1 MFLRTWANEVFDPHL
16 VYFSMI
22 LDFSNKRSIRCKVA
36 KYVRSPKVHRIRY
49 KSDYFSF
56 TAKSD
61 ENSDLCIYEH
71 GANRTIF
78 SITGDIIK
86 FINQSFEEYR
96 DTNLITLF
104 DRKNNTYNLIG
115 INNQKYKKE
124 PKMFIKAPNGDLYC
138 IFDYSS
144 FVEFDSKFRVFIINN
159 LTKGKVLFSYID
171 KRKYK
176 SYWEDDLDLKLFP
189 TFTYTSPLYNSFII
203 IIRTDTHNALETSS
217 IYLVDLVEAKVEEI
231 PYDLK
236 GYIKSHID
244 DFVDG
249 MRGHPNI
256 VFTDASNF
264 REPRIKIY
272 RLQPP
277 DSLVAGWGEI
287 SDDCK
292 LIKYQ
297 KEIPIYSE
305 CESTLW
311 LYLKT
316 ITYLRYKHEQREWKE
331 ELSCAVNI
339 HFSVY
344 VKDNELNILLTCKR
358 IKISVFGYNYNKSK
372 DDILLHKKYPI
383 HGKYNIDES
392 QLYSITTIAS
402 DYLIRDKSLH
412 KLVDNQYKPI
422 YKFEDVS
429 INVLRRDGV
438 YFVTVENGFTYAVVR
453 PSLVRGNR
461 SYINL
466 QNGRIVD
473 WTKMNEVINIY
484 REQNKTIAIIIVDE
498 YIKTISISDLIHN
511 VSKEIQKKGI
521 KYKDLYYKYY
531 FSDETGDIY
540 IFMALHQSP
549 PPRIRFAIA
558 KYNIQRKPSQV
569 KIVFLSSPNR
579 LDSKHQL
586 PYDEQIELKKRGRLL
601 NEIINSMPSKKDKNI
616 YFLDFLNYSFDIANE
631 KNSVFFVYDDELI
644 IKCNIPAHEY
654 NGRIVLRD
662 NIPVIEFKDIKYNRK
677 NELQYKGENEIK
689 IVAETDK
696 PKIKLKTGRYG
707 KLLFH
712 WTEVDGVRYPKHLF
726 AFVVSEMEIVRTI
739 KFKIYNV

>member
-1 MFLRTWANEVFDPHL
+1 LN
-16 VYFSMI
+16 
-22 LDFSNKRSIRCKVA
+22 FSNKKPIRCKVA
-36 KYVRSPKVHRIRY
+36 KYIRLPKVHRIRY

-56 TAKSD
+56 RAKAD
-61 ENSDLCIYEH
+61 EHSDLCIYEH

-78 SITGDIIK
+78 FITGDIIR

-115 INNQKYKKE
+115 INSQKYE
-124 PKMFIKAPNGDLYC
+124 EYPKMFIKAPNGDLYC

-144 FVEFDSKFRVFIINN
+144 FVELDSKFRVFIINN

-176 SYWEDDLDLKLFP
+176 SYWEDDLDSKLFP

-217 IYLVDLVEAKVEEI
+217 IYLVDLVEEKVEEI

-244 DFVDG
+244 DFIYAK
-249 MRGHPNI
+249 REHPNI
-256 VFTDASNF
+256 DFTDASTL
-264 REPRIKIY
+264 REPRIKLY
-272 RLQPP
+272 RLSPF
-277 DSLVAGWGEI
+277 DSLVSAWGEI

-297 KEIPIYSE
+297 NETPIYSE
-305 CESTLW
+305 CQSALW
-311 LYLKT
+311 LYLRS
-316 ITYLRYKHEQREWKE
+316 IIYLRYKHEQKGWKE

-339 HFSVY
+339 YFSVY
-344 VKDNELNILLTCKR
+344 VKDNELNILLTCKGV
-358 IKISVFGYNYNKSK
+358 KISVFGYNYNKSK
-372 DDILLHKKYPI
+372 DDILLHKKYSI

-392 QLYSITTIAS
+392 QLCSITTIDR
-402 DYLIRDKSLH
+402 DYLIKDTSLY
-412 KLVDNQYKPI
+412 KLVENEYKPI

-429 INVLRRDGV
+429 ISVLRREGV
-438 YFVTVENGFTYAVVR
+438 YFVTVNNGFTYAVVR
-453 PSLVRGNR
+453 PNLVRGNR
-461 SYINL
+461 SYVNIP
-466 QNGRIVD
+466 NGRIVY
-473 WTKMNEVINIY
+473 WNKMNEVINMY
-484 REQNKTIAIIIVDE
+484 REQNKPIAIIDVNE
-498 YIKTISISDLIHN
+498 YIKRISISDLIHN
-511 VSKEIQKKGI
+511 ISKEIQKRGV
-521 KYKDLYYKYY
+521 KYKDLHYEYY
-531 FSDETGDIY
+531 FSEETGDLY
-540 IFMALHQSP
+540 IFMALYQSP

-558 KYNIQRKPSQV
+558 KHNIQRKPSQA
-569 KIVFLSSPNR
+569 KILFLSSPHR

-586 PYDEQIELKKRGRLL
+586 PYYEQIELKKQGRLL
-601 NEIINSMPSKKDKNI
+601 NEIINSITSKKDKNI

-631 KNSVFFVYDDELI
+631 KHSVFFVYDDELI
-644 IKCNIPAHEY
+644 IRCNIPAHEHD
-654 NGRIVLRD
+654 GRVVLRD

-696 PKIKLKTGRYG
+696 PKIQLKTGRYG

-712 WTEVDGVRYPKHLF
+712 WTEIDGVRYPKHMF
-726 AFVVSEMEIVRTI
+726 VFVVSEMELVRSVE
-739 KFKIYNV
+739 FKTYDIQTAQP

>member
-1 MFLRTWANEVFDPHL
+1 
-16 VYFSMI
+16 MI
-22 LDFSNKRSIRCKVA
+22 LDFSNKKSIRCKVA
-36 KYVRSPKVHRIRY
+36 KYIRFPKVYRIRY

-56 TAKSD
+56 RAKTD
-61 ENSDLCIYEH
+61 EHSDLCIYEH

-78 SITGDIIK
+78 FITGDIIR

-96 DTNLITLF
+96 DTNLIKLF

-115 INNQKYKKE
+115 INNQEYKKE
-124 PKMFIKAPNGDLYC
+124 PKMFIKAPNGDIYC

-144 FVEFDSKFRVFIINN
+144 FVELDSKFRVFIINN

-176 SYWEDDLDLKLFP
+176 SYWEDDLDSKLFP

-217 IYLVDLVEAKVEEI
+217 IYLVDLVEEKVEEI

-244 DFVDG
+244 DFIYAK
-249 MRGHPNI
+249 REHPNI
-256 VFTDASNF
+256 DFTDASTL
-264 REPRIKIY
+264 REPRIKLY
-272 RLQPP
+272 RLSPP
-277 DSLVAGWGEI
+277 DSLVSAWGEL
-287 SDDCK
+287 SDECK

-297 KEIPIYSE
+297 NETPIYSE
-305 CESTLW
+305 CESSLW
-311 LYLKT
+311 LYLKS
-316 ITYLRYKHEQREWKE
+316 IIYLRYKHEQKGWKE

-339 HFSVY
+339 YFSVY
-344 VKDNELNILLTCKR
+344 VKDNELNILLTCKGV
-358 IKISVFGYNYNKSK
+358 KISVFGYNYNKSK

-392 QLYSITTIAS
+392 QLCSITTIDR
-402 DYLIRDKSLH
+402 DYLIKDASLY
-412 KLVDNQYKPI
+412 KLVENEYKPI

-429 INVLRRDGV
+429 INVLRREGV
-438 YFVTVENGFTYAVVR
+438 YFVTVNNGFTYAVVR
-453 PSLVRGNR
+453 PNLVRGNR
-461 SYINL
+461 SYVNIP
-466 QNGRIVD
+466 NGRIVD
-473 WTKMNEVINIY
+473 WNKMNEVINMY
-484 REQNKTIAIIIVDE
+484 REQNKPIAIINVNE
-498 YIKTISISDLIHN
+498 YIKTISISNLIHN
-511 VSKEIQKKGI
+511 ISKEMQKRGV
-521 KYKDLYYKYY
+521 KYKDLYYEYY
-531 FSDETGDIY
+531 FSEETGDLY
-540 IFMALHQSP
+540 IFMALYQSP

-558 KYNIQRKPSQV
+558 KHNIQRNPSQA
-569 KIVFLSSPNR
+569 KIIFLSNLHR

-586 PYDEQIELKKRGRLL
+586 PYDEQIELKKQGRLL
-601 NEIINSMPSKKDKNI
+601 NEIINSIPSKKDKNI
-616 YFLDFLNYSFDIANE
+616 YFLDFLNYAFDIANG
-631 KNSVFFVYDDELI
+631 KHSVFFVYDDELI
-644 IKCNIPAHEY
+644 IRCNIPAHEY
-654 NGRIVLRD
+654 NGSIVLRD